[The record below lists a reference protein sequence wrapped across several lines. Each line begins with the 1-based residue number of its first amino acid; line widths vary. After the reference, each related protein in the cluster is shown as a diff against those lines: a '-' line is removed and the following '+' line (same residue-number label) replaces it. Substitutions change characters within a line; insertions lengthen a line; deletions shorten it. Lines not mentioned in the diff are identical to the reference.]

1 MMTCLQHKPGSWTRS
16 VLNYYEEAILGE
28 FFLKV
33 EFFIGWCVR
42 FRGSGLKS
50 RASKGCDLGVARGFG
65 DGRGQVLQ
73 QVAGQGELALPS
85 HGFGFFFSFEFRFF
99 QL

>member
-33 EFFIGWCVR
+33 EFLEGVVCAFQGVGTKVPCFERGAGW
-42 FRGSGLKS
+42 S
-50 RASKGCDLGVARGFG
+50 GVARGFG

-73 QVAGQGELALPS
+73 QVTGEVDLTLPAD
-85 HGFGFFFSFEFRFF
+85 GFGFFCAFEF
-99 QL
+99 